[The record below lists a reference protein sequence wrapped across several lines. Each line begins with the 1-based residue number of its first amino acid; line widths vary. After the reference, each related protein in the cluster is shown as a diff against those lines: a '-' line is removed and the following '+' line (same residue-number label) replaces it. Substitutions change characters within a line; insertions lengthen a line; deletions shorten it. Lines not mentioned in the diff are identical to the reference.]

1 MSGFP
6 VVLNTG
12 VVVCV
17 QQDTDVGRE
26 EGRGY
31 ADVPKAVCVS

>member
-1 MSGFP
+1 MSSFP
-6 VVLNTG
+6 VVLNTV

-17 QQDTDVGRE
+17 QWDTDGKRE
-26 EGRGY
+26 EGCGY